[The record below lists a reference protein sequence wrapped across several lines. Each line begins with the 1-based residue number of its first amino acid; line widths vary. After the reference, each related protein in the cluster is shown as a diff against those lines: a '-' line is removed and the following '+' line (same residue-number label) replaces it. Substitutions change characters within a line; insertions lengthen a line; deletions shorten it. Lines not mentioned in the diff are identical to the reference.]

1 MLSLFGLI
9 GLLLA
14 FFACVL
20 CVVCLGF
27 GLRANA
33 RGNRDTG
40 EALDWAGRAASIVCF
55 VGLTVSCAVLVFAF
69 MTGDCTIQY
78 VLDNRS
84 DNTSALSWMYR
95 LSGLWSGREGSL
107 LFWAWLI
114 AVFAFLVSRK
124 EADSPQ
130 RLDSVALM
138 VMAFVLALFVGV
150 LLFSE
155 DNMPFTATDEKYF
168 DYATMQ
174 VTSAGSVLG
183 MNSLLEHWAMVVHPP
198 TLFLGYA
205 GLTVPFAYAIA
216 ALVCNDASEQWV
228 DRCSPYA
235 QFSWLF
241 LTIGIG
247 LGAIWAYVCLG
258 WGGYWGWDPVEN
270 ASLLPWLMCIA
281 LMHSFTVYRQR
292 GMFKGW
298 AIMCAA
304 LTFCFVI
311 VGTFISRSG
320 LVQSVHAFEGDTVSL
335 VFFLALMVLSVCSAA
350 IGLAVRRKTFAPR
363 DRADAE
369 SMLTKDVA
377 FYINCVF
384 VLLASC
390 LLCYMTISSALPSFL
405 PFGGQSVSTGTFNA
419 IARPL
424 GIVYLLLIAIGP
436 MLGWVKTDKQKLL
449 RTMRLP
455 AAVAAVVF
463 VLLMLYFFQAL
474 LPAYETT
481 IAAGGSGAEELLEM
495 GPAWYYNGLA
505 VVGFAVA
512 SVLIANAVCM
522 IARCVKAGAVAAA
535 PVGGFLCH
543 AAMGVMLVGLIGSSM
558 YVTENAGYL
567 EYDSATDSANG
578 TFAIG
583 GYELVY
589 QGQSVT
595 QLESSD
601 VLYQVDFNALRD
613 GALVGTASPS
623 VQLVASTQQQKLNAS
638 VIGFPTE
645 DLFVVYKGVNAKTG
659 YLSLDVRVNPLI
671 SVVWAGFALLSCGMA
686 LAFAGMLKRRP
697 VQAGE
702 AG

>member
-1 MLSLFGLI
+1 MLSLIGLV

-14 FFACVL
+14 FFGCVL

-27 GLRANA
+27 GVRMAAKGNA
-33 RGNRDTG
+33 DTA
-40 EALDWAGRAASIVCF
+40 EALDWAGRTASIVCF
-55 VGLTVSCAVLVFAF
+55 AGLTVSCAVLVFAF
-69 MTGDCTIQY
+69 MAGDCTIQY

-84 DNTSALSWMYR
+84 DNTSSLSWMYR

-114 AVFAFLVSRK
+114 GMFAVLVSRK
-124 EADSPQ
+124 EANSPK

-183 MNSLLEHWAMVVHPP
+183 MNSLLEHWAMAVHPP

-228 DRCSPYA
+228 KRCSPYA
-235 QFSWLF
+235 QFAWLF

-247 LGAIWAYVCLG
+247 LGAVWAYVCLG

-281 LMHSFTVYRQR
+281 LVHSFTVYRQR

-320 LVQSVHAFEGDTVSL
+320 LVQSVHAFEGDAVSL
-335 VFFLALMVLSVCSAA
+335 VFFLVLMVLSVGSAA
-350 IGLAVRRKTFAPR
+350 IGLAARRKTFAPKE
-363 DRADAE
+363 RADAE

-390 LLCYMTISSALPSFL
+390 LLCYMTISSALPAFL

-424 GIVYLLLIAIGP
+424 GIGYLLLIAIGP
-436 MLGWVKTDKQKLL
+436 MLGWAKTDKKKLL
-449 RTMRLP
+449 RKLRLP

-463 VLLMLYFFQAL
+463 ALLMLYFAQVL
-474 LPAYETT
+474 LPAYDATV
-481 IAAGGSGAEELLEM
+481 AAGGSNAEALLEM
-495 GPAWYYNGLA
+495 GPSWYYNGLA

-512 SVLIANAVCM
+512 SVLMANAVCM
-522 IARCVKAGAVAAA
+522 IGRSIKSHAASVA
-535 PVGGFLCH
+535 PIGGFLCH
-543 AAMGVMLVGLIGSSM
+543 AAMGLMLVGLIGSSM

-567 EYDSATDSANG
+567 EYDSSTDSANG
-578 TFAIG
+578 TFSIG
-583 GYELVY
+583 GYELAY

-601 VLYQVDFNALRD
+601 VMYQVDFNVLHD
-613 GALVGTASPS
+613 GSQVGTASPS

-638 VIGFPTE
+638 VLGFPTE

-659 YLSLDVRVNPLI
+659 YLSLDVRINPLI

-686 LAFAGMLKRRP
+686 LAFVGKLRRGP
-697 VQAGE
+697 ARAKE
-702 AG
+702 AA